1 MATDQEISHGRDVT
15 CALRALEA
23 PQHIR
28 EGWVGTSWIME
39 VAATGIRDGKPS
51 QAQHL
56 FLSSLSTTPEAQLQ
70 LVRDRWRIE
79 GWHYIRNT
87 QLLEDSHRYLCNCA
101 GLVATLRTAAL
112 NLLRLAGFQS
122 DRTGMQVVMH
132 DITALLEMAMRQP
145 EPKTC

>member
-28 EGWVGTSWIME
+28 VGWVGTSWIME

-70 LVRDRWRIE
+70 LVRVDGALRAGTTSGIPSSTRTPTATSAMAR
-79 GWHYIRNT
+79 GWWPR
-87 QLLEDSHRYLCNCA
+87 CA
-101 GLVATLRTAAL
+101 
-112 NLLRLAGFQS
+112 
-122 DRTGMQVVMH
+122 
-132 DITALLEMAMRQP
+132 P
-145 EPKTC
+145 PP